1 MNAIFT
7 HNLAVSLTCFL
18 LHDTLAWWF
27 AHCKQHILLH
37 EHSNS
42 FGSKQPKPNPN
53 FNKHRQMLPKR
64 PPDPTY
70 YQQQHTSK
78 IAMASS
84 SSSRPP
90 CIGGGF
96 LLCLHQHS
104 PETEQKWP
112 KCRRVFRSLLGFLC
126 KTRDFCNPHNN
137 FFFPAAD
144 YGSHK
149 QTTNNQSI
157 AHTHEQ
163 PGLRNENPNS
173 HNSADTLCMPCT
185 VLIIVVRVSKDVSSS
200 VHTVCVSCSVK
211 MAGLNI

>member
-7 HNLAVSLTCFL
+7 HNLALSLTCSFSTAPGL
-18 LHDTLAWWF
+18 DGLPIASNIFSCMNTATPLAQSNQSQTLISTNTDRCFQNA
-27 AHCKQHILLH
+27 
-37 EHSNS
+37 
-42 FGSKQPKPNPN
+42 
-53 FNKHRQMLPKR
+53 LPIH
-64 PPDPTY
+64 TY
-70 YQQQHTSK
+70 YQQLHTSK
-78 IAMASS
+78 IAMAFS

-90 CIGGGF
+90 CIRGGY
-96 LLCLHQHS
+96 LLCLYQHS

-149 QTTNNQSI
+149 ETTNNQSI
-157 AHTHEQ
+157 THTHEQ
-163 PGLRNENPNS
+163 PGLRTENPNS
-173 HNSADTLCMPCT
+173 DNSGDTLCMPNT
-185 VLIIVVRVSKDVSSS
+185 VLIIIVRVSKDVSSS
-200 VHTVCVSCSVK
+200 VHTVYVSCSVK